1 MTNFTTLNAAA
12 KVEAKHEALRANNRD
27 LAGRFVDSAKPVSRK
42 VAIKKL
48 QAASD
53 KQNRAMALLEEMDN
67 W

>member
-1 MTNFTTLNAAA
+1 MKQYSTLNEAATI
-12 KVEAKHEALRANNRD
+12 EAKHEALRANNRD
-27 LAGRFVDSAKPVSRK
+27 LAGRFTDSTKPVSRK

-53 KQNRAMALLEEMDN
+53 KANRAMAMLEAMDN

>member
-1 MTNFTTLNAAA
+1 MKQYSTLNEAA
-12 KVEAKHEALRANNRD
+12 KVEAKHEALRANRRD
-27 LAGRFVDSAKPVSRK
+27 LNGRFTDSAKPVSRK

-53 KQNRAMALLEEMDN
+53 KQNRAMAILEAMDN

>member
-1 MTNFTTLNAAA
+1 MIDFTTLNAAA
-12 KVEAKHEALRANNRD
+12 QVEAKHEALRANNRD
-27 LAGRFVDSAKPVSRK
+27 LRGCYTDSKKPISRK

-53 KQNRAMALLEEMDN
+53 KANRGLAMLEAMDN

>member
-1 MTNFTTLNAAA
+1 MTNYNTLNAAA
-12 KVEAKHEALRANNRD
+12 QVEAKHEALRANRRD
-27 LAGRFVDSAKPVSRK
+27 LNGRYTDSKKPISRK

-53 KQNRAMALLEEMDN
+53 KQNRAMAILEQMDA

>member
-1 MTNFTTLNAAA
+1 MTQYSTLNEAA
-12 KVEAKHEALRANNRD
+12 KVEAKHEALRAGGRD
-27 LAGRFVDSAKPVSRK
+27 LSGRFTDSAKPVSRK
-42 VAIKKL
+42 VAKRKL

>member
-1 MTNFTTLNAAA
+1 MIDFTTLNAPA
-12 KVEAKHEALRANNRD
+12 VIEAKHEALRANNRD
-27 LAGRFVDSAKPVSRK
+27 LAGRYTDSAKPVTKK

-53 KQNRAMALLEEMDN
+53 KQNRAMDLLEQMES

>member
-1 MTNFTTLNAAA
+1 MKQYSTLNEAA
-12 KVEAKHEALRANNRD
+12 KVEAQHEALRANNRD
-27 LAGRFVDSAKPVSRK
+27 LAGRFTDSAKPVSRK

-53 KQNRAMALLEEMDN
+53 KANRAMAILEQMES

>member
-12 KVEAKHEALRANNRD
+12 KVEAKHEALRANRRD
-27 LAGRFVDSAKPVSRK
+27 LNGCFTDSAKPVSRK
-42 VAIKKL
+42 VAMKKL

-53 KQNRAMALLEEMDN
+53 KQNRGLAMLEAMDN